1 VKIHIGNL
9 SRDVSDS
16 ELNDLVTPF
25 GATTSVEIVRN
36 KEGQSKGFGFVE
48 YGNDDHA
55 KAAIAGLDGKDVRGQ
70 ALKVSEAKPRKSD
83 NKPDHV
89 AEAR

>member
-1 VKIHIGNL
+1 MKLHIGNM
-9 SRDVSDS
+9 SKDVSDT

-25 GATTSVEIVRN
+25 GATTSVEIARN

-48 YGNDDHA
+48 YGSEDHA

-89 AEAR
+89 AEAQ